1 MYGYIKFEFLD
12 EEWQPR
18 SFSSY
23 KKILN
28 EQPEINLEALE
39 TEWLLIKYFFFYT
52 YYSVVVLN
60 VLLVS
65 LNYRMLFG
73 GLYRIV

>member
-1 MYGYIKFEFLD
+1 MYGYIEFEFLD